1 MRRSYPFIGKLLRV
15 RVDQLDAGGKTVTCE
30 VVEHPGSAAVIALTA
45 DDQVILVRQR
55 RHAIDA
61 DILEIPA
68 GLVDPGEEPV
78 DTAKRELLEETGFE
92 PEDLWPVCTMVPSPG
107 YSNERIAL
115 FCATGCKQAGQIAEE
130 ADSIRLNL
138 VNQAAIPGFFD
149 DSTDEI
155 VDAKTFAALS
165 WLAAHWPVERHP

>member
-1 MRRSYPFIGKLLRV
+1 
-15 RVDQLDAGGKTVTCE
+15 
-30 VVEHPGSAAVIALTA
+30 VVEHPGAAAVIALTA

-68 GLVDPGEEPV
+68 GLVDPGEEPIE
-78 DTAKRELLEETGFE
+78 TARRELLEETGYA
-92 PEDLWPVCTMVPSPG
+92 PEDLWPVCIMVPSPG

-115 FCATGCKQAGQIAEE
+115 FCATGCKRMVEIPQE
-130 ADSIRLNL
+130 ADSIGVKL
-138 VNQAAIPGFFD
+138 VSQAAMPTFFD

-155 VDAKTFAALS
+155 VDGKTFAALS
-165 WLAAHWPVERHP
+165 WLAAHWPVERRP